1 MSLAIDVLIIGGG
14 PAGLA
19 TALALCRARH
29 TCVVF
34 DSGTYRNS
42 LCQYMHSVPTWDHAD
57 PALYRDAAR
66 KELTQRYTTVQLVD
80 RRVLSVVKTDQ
91 GDFLATDEVGKT
103 WTGRKLVLA
112 TGVKDAYPDLPGY
125 GECWVTGM

>member
-42 LCQYMHSVPTWDHAD
+42 LCQYMHSVPPWDLLEYCALTAD
-57 PALYRDAAR
+57 SLGV
-66 KELTQRYTTVQLVD
+66 EE
-80 RRVLSVVKTDQ
+80 
-91 GDFLATDEVGKT
+91 LATILRCLG
-103 WTGRKLVLA
+103 
-112 TGVKDAYPDLPGY
+112 
-125 GECWVTGM
+125 